1 MPKKERELRQKS
13 DPNAPQISG
22 DEMNRRLDAIL
33 GGGKTKV
40 KNRLQML
47 QMEASSMA
55 KQLDSAMEK
64 KDDKRK
70 KELTEDAD
78 RVTKEYMVLLGY
90 AMDETGKLDPKKLED
105 ELDPAAISLNI
116 QKAEKNSVMNWLKAD
131 GNPERAKNT
140 LQSIGDRDGEQFAR
154 DVTNTYVR
162 DMEHQQ
168 KVDADVD
175 KVLKNMGFDPA
186 ALRKQSQQ
194 AWKEMKED
202 PNFRLGDNGKNPEQ
216 PGQLRL

>member
-194 AWKEMKED
+194 AWKED

>member
-175 KVLKNMGFDPA
+175 KVLKDMGFDPA

>member
-1 MPKKERELRQKS
+1 MPKKERDLRQKS
-13 DPNAPQISG
+13 DPNAPQISN

-33 GGGKTKV
+33 GGGTTKV

-55 KQLDSAMEK
+55 KQLDFAMEK
-64 KDDKRK
+64 KDEKRT
-70 KELTEDAD
+70 KELTENAD

-175 KVLKNMGFDPA
+175 KVLKDMGFDPA

-216 PGQLRL
+216 PGLTRM

>member
-1 MPKKERELRQKS
+1 MPKKERDLRQKS
-13 DPNAPQISG
+13 DPNAPQISN

-33 GGGKTKV
+33 GGGTTKV

-55 KQLDSAMEK
+55 KQLDFAMEK

-175 KVLKNMGFDPA
+175 KVLKDMGFDPA

-216 PGQLRL
+216 PGLTRM

>member
-1 MPKKERELRQKS
+1 MPKKERDLRQKS
-13 DPNAPQISG
+13 DPNAPQISN

-33 GGGKTKV
+33 GGGTTKV

-55 KQLDSAMEK
+55 KQLDSAMKK
-64 KDDKRK
+64 KDEKRT
-70 KELTEDAD
+70 KELTENAD

-168 KVDADVD
+168 KVDAEVD

>member
-1 MPKKERELRQKS
+1 MPKKERDLRQKS
-13 DPNAPQISG
+13 DPNAPQISN

-33 GGGKTKV
+33 GDGKTKV

>member
-13 DPNAPQISG
+13 DPNTPQISG

-175 KVLKNMGFDPA
+175 KVLKDMGFDPA

>member
-1 MPKKERELRQKS
+1 MPKKERDLRQKS
-13 DPNAPQISG
+13 DPNAPQISN

-33 GGGKTKV
+33 GGGTTKV

-55 KQLDSAMEK
+55 KQLDFAMEK
-64 KDDKRK
+64 KDEKRT
-70 KELTEDAD
+70 KELTENAD

-154 DVTNTYVR
+154 DVTNTYVK

-168 KVDADVD
+168 KVDAEVD
-175 KVLKNMGFDPA
+175 KVLKGMGFDPA
-186 ALRKQSQQ
+186 ALRKQSAQ
-194 AWKEMKED
+194 AWKEMKND
-202 PNFRLGDNGKNPEQ
+202 PIFRIGEAGRNPEQ
-216 PGQLRL
+216 PGLTRM

>member
-1 MPKKERELRQKS
+1 MPKKERDLRQKS
-13 DPNAPQISG
+13 DPNAPQISN

-33 GGGKTKV
+33 GGGTTKV

-47 QMEASSMA
+47 KMEASSMA
-55 KQLDSAMEK
+55 KQLDFAMEK
-64 KDDKRK
+64 KDEKRT
-70 KELTEDAD
+70 KELTENAD

-175 KVLKNMGFDPA
+175 KVLKDMGFDPA